1 MLKRLLKT
9 SAIKNVL
16 GGGNGGSGMG
26 GGGGGSA
33 AAALGLMG
41 GSNGLSSLHDSGL
54 LRPPMFDFGPDMGIV
69 HHHSPSVMPYK
80 KEHLA

>member
-16 GGGNGGSGMG
+16 GGNGGGGMGG

-54 LRPPMFDFGPDMGIV
+54 LRPQMFDFGPDMSMI
-69 HHHSPSVMPYK
+69 HHHSSSVMPYK